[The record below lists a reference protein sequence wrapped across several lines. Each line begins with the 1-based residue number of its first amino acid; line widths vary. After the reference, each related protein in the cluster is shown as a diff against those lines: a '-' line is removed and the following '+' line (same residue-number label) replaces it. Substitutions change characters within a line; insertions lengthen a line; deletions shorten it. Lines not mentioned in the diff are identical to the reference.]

1 MTPTEAIAVVM
12 IVGITCGI
20 PLTGLTI
27 RFALKPL
34 VEAFIR
40 LREAQLAAPQIQMLR
55 ERVAS
60 LERQLE
66 LHGLADRAPSVPL
79 QQIAPEHL
87 PAVTKDRERI

>member
-1 MTPTEAIAVVM
+1 MTTTEAIVVVM
-12 IVGITCGI
+12 VVGITCGI

-27 RFALKPL
+27 RFSLKPL

-40 LREAQLAAPQIQMLR
+40 LREAQLAASQLPILR
-55 ERVAS
+55 ERVAY

-66 LHGLADRAPSVPL
+66 LHGLADRTPPVPL

>member
-1 MTPTEAIAVVM
+1 MTTAEAITVVM
-12 IVGITCGI
+12 VVGITCGI

-27 RFALKPL
+27 RFALKPM

-40 LREAQLAAPQIQMLR
+40 LREAQLASSQIPVLR
-55 ERVAS
+55 DRIAY

-66 LHGLADRAPSVPL
+66 LHGLMDRAPSVSL
-79 QQIAPEHL
+79 QQFAPEQL

>member
-1 MTPTEAIAVVM
+1 MTTAEAVTVIMV
-12 IVGITCGI
+12 VGITCGI

-27 RFALKPL
+27 RFALKPM

-40 LREAQLAAPQIQMLR
+40 LREAQLSASQLPMLR
-55 ERVAS
+55 DRVAY

-66 LHGLADRAPSVPL
+66 LHGLADRVHSMPL

>member
-1 MTPTEAIAVVM
+1 MV
-12 IVGITCGI
+12 VGITCGI

-27 RFALKPL
+27 RFALKPM

-40 LREAQLAAPQIQMLR
+40 LREAQLSASQLPMLR
-55 ERVAS
+55 DRVAY

-66 LHGLADRAPSVPL
+66 LHGLAGRAPSMPL
-79 QQIAPEHL
+79 QQIAPESL